1 MQRFLSQGATAADA
15 AKEPPIAIDVSEF
28 FKDDMTLGDE
38 EVDELLNGIAYS
50 AIDRNDEEFQ
60 EFLCEL
66 RAEAAADEFI
76 GPV

>member
-1 MQRFLSQGATAADA
+1 MGSRFRTHVVA
-15 AKEPPIAIDVSEF
+15 F
-28 FKDDMTLGDE
+28 FGGSHLG
-38 EVDELLNGIAYS
+38 LRRRLNGIADS
-50 AIDRNDEEFQ
+50 VIDRNDEEFE